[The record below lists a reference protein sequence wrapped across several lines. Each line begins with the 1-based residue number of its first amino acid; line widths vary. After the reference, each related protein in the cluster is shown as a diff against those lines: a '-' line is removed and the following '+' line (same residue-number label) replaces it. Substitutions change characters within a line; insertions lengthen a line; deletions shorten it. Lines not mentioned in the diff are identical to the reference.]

1 MAQHPV
7 DLRLLQYFL
16 TTAEAG
22 GITRAAAILNVAQ
35 PTLSKAIRLL
45 EYQLDVTLFE
55 RGPQGVVPTAI
66 GERLLDHARNIM
78 AQVHGATADI
88 ESMRTGAAGTVR
100 IGAGPSWVRR
110 LLPQAVAEAIAARPG
125 LEINV
130 SGGYDETLLDRLIDG
145 ELDMVV
151 AELPLDV
158 EGSAFEVERLT
169 EDHLVVCARQGHPL
183 AGRKALALEEIL
195 GHSWVLPA
203 PNTLARQKFEGVLL
217 SLGLPMPGA
226 VVNSNS
232 LTFILTLLG
241 WSDALTYTTRTSLLS
256 MESKS
261 VVELDVPKLRNARTA
276 GLIFRRP
283 RLLSPAATYIVDLL
297 RAQCVGERN

>member
-1 MAQHPV
+1 MPQHPI

-22 GITRAAAILNVAQ
+22 GITRAAAMLNVAQ

-55 RGPQGVVPTAI
+55 RGPHGVVPTAI
-66 GERLLDHARNIM
+66 GARLLDHARNIV

-88 ESMRTGAAGTVR
+88 EGMRTGEAGTVH

-110 LLPQAVAEAIAARPG
+110 MLPEAVAEAIVARPD
-125 LEINV
+125 LQLNV
-130 SGGYDETLLDRLIDG
+130 HGGYDETLLDRLVDG

-151 AELPLDV
+151 AELPLDERHSV
-158 EGSAFEVERLT
+158 FEVERLT
-169 EDHLVVCARQGHPL
+169 EDFLVVCARAGHPL
-183 AGRKALALEEIL
+183 AGRKGLLLADVL
-195 GHSWVLPA
+195 GETWVLPA
-203 PNTLARQKFEGVLL
+203 PNTLSRQKFEAILL
-217 SLGLPMPGA
+217 SLGLPMPAA

-232 LTFILTLLG
+232 LTFILTLVSS
-241 WSDALTYTTRTSLLS
+241 SDVLTYTTRSSLLS
-256 MESKS
+256 VEAKS
-261 VVELDVPKLRNARTA
+261 VVEIDVPQLRNSRTA

-283 RLLSPAATYIVDLL
+283 RILSPAAAYIVELL
-297 RAQCVGERN
+297 HRQCQGRRN